1 MNVFFFIFRR
11 ILFFQSLMSEEVQL
25 SQILRSLSCMFYA
38 RVSSSVILEFLV
50 VWNLNSSC

>member
-1 MNVFFFIFRR
+1 
-11 ILFFQSLMSEEVQL
+11 MSEEVQL